1 MADSRVRALL
11 IGRASGS
18 VRLWASVLAVLAAAG
33 LLGTAL
39 GQGSAGDER
48 AVPEVLQFSAE
59 ISDLNSLIA
68 WVTVS
73 LSGEARVQIEY
84 GNEGAGRFRTRLSEP
99 AVNHYIPVVRLR
111 AESAYLYAIGVEG
124 PDGEVVFRA
133 GDEGEFTTRALPEPL
148 QTHSHRVSGRST
160 QQLILGDFQL
170 HLVFW
175 DDDGRIVWYY
185 EVPENTPGIGAI
197 KQTPEGILR
206 WEAWRCCLREV
217 SPLAMQ
223 VGEIAFDAEQEPFTP
238 HHDYWVLDDGRIV
251 SLAEGNVEF
260 ANPADPEGDPVRVT
274 TDAIVAWDPAS
285 GNSERVWEALDVW
298 EVDLPGSDE
307 EEDSWE
313 WQVGWDDPSYRWMHV
328 NSIQI
333 RPRGN
338 VILSIR
344 NQRKIVS
351 LSPDLQEI
359 EWELGGVG
367 SDFAFP
373 DPSDQFYAQHAATEL
388 PNGNILTFDN
398 GYLRPEA
405 EGGQY
410 SRALELRLDEQ
421 TGTAVKAWEH
431 RADPDLFVSH
441 FGSAYRLRNGNTLV
455 NYGVTPQATD
465 VLWDEQ
471 TPILLI
477 EADEAGG
484 EVFRL
489 ETWGLV
495 APARYRVY
503 GDIDSIMGEVRLP
516 SPERPQPGGACSMD
530 DALCVHTIP
539 QRPADS
545 EGQGAA
551 EIERAFTLDGT
562 RFRLPDG
569 GAIHKLNLGSLPLD
583 GDGRTVEPMRLCLP
597 VDGSAP
603 VAMLARYSAT
613 GGRWEL
619 LQGATGDPD
628 GGSICGLVDRS
639 GRYAAVEAEALG
651 AGLDAARGDSS
662 AVWRAGTATTA
673 SKLLGALAGEGVRA
687 LYWHNGAT
695 WQGFATLAGGTLVPG
710 ARDFA
715 IEPGMRLWLGD

>member
-1 MADSRVRALL
+1 MRVGRWSARAWVP
-11 IGRASGS
+11 A
-18 VRLWASVLAVLAAAG
+18 LAVLAAAG

-39 GQGSAGDER
+39 GQDAGDDQ
-48 AVPEVLQFSAE
+48 AAPEVLQFSAE

-99 AVNHYIPVVRLR
+99 AVNHYIPVARLR
-111 AESAYLYAIGVEG
+111 AETAYQYAIGVEG

-133 GDEGEFTTRALPEPL
+133 DDEGEFTTRALPELL
-148 QTHSHRVSGRST
+148 QRHSHQASGRST

-185 EVPENTPGIGAI
+185 EAPEQTPGIGAV
-197 KQTPEGILR
+197 KQTPEGNLR

-223 VGEIAFDAEQEPFTP
+223 VGEIAFDAEQEPFIP
-238 HHDYWVLDDGRIV
+238 HHDYWVLDDGRIL
-251 SLAEGNVEF
+251 SLAEGSVEF

-285 GNSERVWEALDVW
+285 GNPERVWEALDVW
-298 EVDLPGSDE
+298 EVDLPGPDE
-307 EEDSWE
+307 EEASWE
-313 WQVGWDDPSYRWMHV
+313 WQVGWDENHFRWMHV

-351 LSPDLQEI
+351 LSPDLQAI

-367 SDFAFP
+367 GDFAFP

-398 GYLRPEA
+398 GFLRPEA

-421 TGTAVKAWEH
+421 AGTAVKAWEH

-465 VLWDEQ
+465 VHWDEQ

-477 EADEAGG
+477 EADEAGD

-489 ETWGLV
+489 ETWGAI
-495 APARYRVY
+495 APSRYRAY

-516 SPERPQPGGACSMD
+516 SAERPEPGGACSAD
-530 DALCVHTIP
+530 EALCVRTIP
-539 QRPADS
+539 QPPADS
-545 EGQGAA
+545 AEA
-551 EIERAFTLDGT
+551 EIERSSAGDGA
-562 RFRLPDG
+562 RFRLPAG
-569 GAIHKLNLGSLPLD
+569 GAIHGLNLGSLPLD
-583 GDGRTVEPMRLCLP
+583 REGRTFEPMRLCLP
-597 VDGSAP
+597 TGGSAP
-603 VAMLARYSAT
+603 VAMPARYSAAD
-613 GGRWEL
+613 GRWEL
-619 LQGATGDPD
+619 LQGAAGDP
-628 GGSICGLVDRS
+628 GGGICGLVDRS
-639 GRYAAVEAEALG
+639 GRYALLETDSLG
-651 AGLDAARGDSS
+651 AGLDAVRAGSP
-662 AVWRAGTATTA
+662 AIWRAGTMTTA
-673 SKLLGALAGEGVRA
+673 SELLGALAGEGVRA
-687 LYWHNGAT
+687 LYRRDGAG
-695 WQGFATLAGGTLVPG
+695 WRGYAALPSGRLVPG
-710 ARDFA
+710 ARDFP
-715 IEPGMRLWLGD
+715 IEPGANLWLGN